1 MGLLETLSFEQLEVL
16 LQLTEVR
23 VKIRETI
30 RGLPAQ
36 FPWPLQKGLEIDV
49 PLWLAEELIAMG
61 VAEYSEPYGL
71 KELESLLSKEL
82 VTTRLVKV
90 PPSLHAWILKAKEE
104 VSAGGADPLA
114 ARRLFLTSRDLLKK
128 RISKAL
134 RYVVLSTDSETVESR
149 LLERLTPL
157 ERVVYAQIRL
167 IIDRWLQL
175 FIGEKGEDGG
185 L

>member
-23 VKIRETI
+23 VKIKETI
-30 RGLPAQ
+30 RGLPEQ

-82 VTTRLVKV
+82 VATRLVKV